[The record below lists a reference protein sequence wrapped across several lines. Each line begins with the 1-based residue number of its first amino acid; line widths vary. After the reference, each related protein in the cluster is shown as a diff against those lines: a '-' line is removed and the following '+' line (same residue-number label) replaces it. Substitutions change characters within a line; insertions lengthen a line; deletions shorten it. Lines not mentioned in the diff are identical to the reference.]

1 MLEGVMLIAL
11 RVVSRFRTSLV
22 CRLARRARRLGPVG
36 CRAAR
41 GVMRGAPAVDKPC
54 EEESRPLSCRARLPR
69 GADDRVVSA
78 FAPRRAPDLRDGSR
92 LEVAERNP
100 PLSRAVSDRRRRVV
114 EEAPAEAG
122 PTDV

>member
-1 MLEGVMLIAL
+1 MANAL
-11 RVVSRFRTSLV
+11 RVVSRLRTSLV

-36 CRAAR
+36 RRAAR
-41 GVMRGAPAVDKPC
+41 GVMRGAPAATVDKPY

-78 FAPRRAPDLRDGSR
+78 FAPRRASDLRGGAR

>member
-1 MLEGVMLIAL
+1 MLNAL
-11 RVVSRFRTSLV
+11 RVVSRPRTSLV

-36 CRAAR
+36 RRAAR
-41 GVMRGAPAVDKPC
+41 GVMRGAPAAAVDKPC
-54 EEESRPLSCRARLPR
+54 EEESRPLSCWARWPR

-78 FAPRRAPDLRDGSR
+78 FAPRRAPDLRGGSR

-122 PTDV
+122 PTDA